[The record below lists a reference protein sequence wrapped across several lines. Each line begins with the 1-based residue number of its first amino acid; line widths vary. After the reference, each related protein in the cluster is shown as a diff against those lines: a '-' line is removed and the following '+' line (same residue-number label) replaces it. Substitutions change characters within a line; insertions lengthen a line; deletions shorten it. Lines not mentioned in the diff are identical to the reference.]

1 MVRGLRRA
9 RLGAIGARPAA
20 FNTVRFSE
28 KILERAGIS
37 VVTADL
43 SSILGDAQRLPAD
56 DPRVAAKAAAITGY
70 ADASKLPQEKLLL
83 TARLAVVIER
93 WCEENAVDATAVQC
107 WNSIQAN
114 YGVNAC
120 TVMSMLSESLRPSAC
135 ETDVTGAL
143 SMYALQLASGL
154 PSALVDWNNN
164 YGDAEDRCVLFHCGN
179 WPVRYAPG
187 ATIGTAPI
195 LGTTLGEERTWG
207 TINGRTPA
215 GPCTFARIGTDDT
228 EGRIRAYVGEGRFTD
243 DPLGTFGC
251 RAVVEVPGL
260 QALLRHICR
269 EGFEHHAAVNGASV
283 ASAVGG
289 GARAVSRVGPL
300 PPPRPGTPEMSGASA
315 ATARLASELRLKSVR
330 YRKRVLQTIVAAGAG
345 HTGGDLSCV
354 DILAVLYGGVL
365 KVSPETAADPDRDR
379 FVMSKGHSV
388 EALYV
393 VLADR
398 GFFPL
403 ADLATVC
410 RYGSHY
416 VGHPT
421 RHVPGIEQNTGALGH
436 GLAFG
441 VGTALAARL
450 AGRSY
455 RTFVLAG
462 DGELAEGSN
471 WEASLAAAHHRLD
484 NLVLDRRPQRAADH
498 RAAPSRSA
506 PSSRSPTS
514 CARSATR
521 CARWTATTTRRSW
534 TSFAAVP
541 FEPGRPSAVLARTVK
556 GRGVSFIEN
565 DVRWHHRVPKPEELA
580 RAMAELEAEER
591 RLGAEPEERVV
602 PPPPAR
608 AGGAVEHGLPM
619 GRPNQDVFS
628 ETLLELAR
636 ADPDGRGRDQRLARL
651 RQAVRLR
658 RGAAGPGRRGRHRR
672 ADAGRGGGR
681 PRLRGTEAV
690 RRRRRPRS

>member
-1 MVRGLRRA
+1 MQTTPVTLGVIVGNRDFFPDSLIAGARAGITALFAEMGIDAVMVDEQTTKLGAIETYADASKCAALFRAHAERIDGVLVALPNFGDEKAVVDTLRASGLRVPILVQAEPDDLARLDVAHRRDSFCGKISVCNNLRQYGYPFSLTRRHTTGLGEPGFREDLEWFVAVCRVVRGLRHA

-43 SSILGDAQRLPAD
+43 SSILGDVQGLPAG

-228 EGRIRAYVGEGRFTD
+228 GGRIRAYVGEGRFTD

-260 QALLRHICR
+260 QSLLRHVCR

-283 ASAVGG
+283 ASAV
-289 GARAVSRVGPL
+289 A
-300 PPPRPGTPEMSGASA
+300 
-315 ATARLASELRLKSVR
+315 
-330 YRKRVLQTIVAAGAG
+330 
-345 HTGGDLSCV
+345 
-354 DILAVLYGGVL
+354 
-365 KVSPETAADPDRDR
+365 
-379 FVMSKGHSV
+379 
-388 EALYV
+388 EALERY
-393 VLADR
+393 L
-398 GFFPL
+398 GW
-403 ADLATVC
+403 DL
-410 RYGSHY
+410 YH
-416 VGHPT
+416 H
-421 RHVPGIEQNTGALGH
+421 Q
-436 GLAFG
+436 
-441 VGTALAARL
+441 
-450 AGRSY
+450 AGN
-455 RTFVLAG
+455 V
-462 DGELAEGSN
+462 
-471 WEASLAAAHHRLD
+471 
-484 NLVLDRRPQRAADH
+484 
-498 RAAPSRSA
+498 
-506 PSSRSPTS
+506 
-514 CARSATR
+514 
-521 CARWTATTTRRSW
+521 
-534 TSFAAVP
+534 
-541 FEPGRPSAVLARTVK
+541 
-556 GRGVSFIEN
+556 
-565 DVRWHHRVPKPEELA
+565 
-580 RAMAELEAEER
+580 
-591 RLGAEPEERVV
+591 
-602 PPPPAR
+602 
-608 AGGAVEHGLPM
+608 
-619 GRPNQDVFS
+619 
-628 ETLLELAR
+628 
-636 ADPDGRGRDQRLARL
+636 
-651 RQAVRLR
+651 
-658 RGAAGPGRRGRHRR
+658 
-672 ADAGRGGGR
+672 
-681 PRLRGTEAV
+681 
-690 RRRRRPRS
+690 